1 MYSKRILIH
10 ICLTVKYKE
19 VLSLLLASGIMMP
32 ALESKLEM
40 LRCCIQDLNSIK
52 MLSDQRPRVYL
63 PSSLEND
70 RNTSQHFS

>member
-10 ICLTVKYKE
+10 IYLTVKYEE
-19 VLSLLLASGIMMP
+19 VLSLLLASGITML